1 MLTLS
6 LESSETLLSVKYRDL
21 VVRYTDPQT
30 GVAADPLY
38 FNIRTY
44 DKIAG
49 TSATANGEAI
59 LSPLVRFVENL
70 PERNQKILHKFY
82 ESVHG
87 LFAALDV
94 KEDIEPADH
103 ANLIATL
110 FNLTN
115 DMVEKIGLCRKLQQ
129 FVTGPEFVYPDNQD
143 AGGRYYH
150 STEMTFDNV
159 EVRDMTAL
167 SMLFK
172 VMIPV
177 WGEYIAHFDIFD
189 INPIYREQKAL
200 EIVEDVLENSALAR
214 TYRKFTQYA
223 ENIVR
228 REIANFNKD
237 QNRTISTEHIFSFHN
252 LTDSVFT
259 DVIEATILLKK
270 TVLYEC
276 GTIKPDGGISAIMVY
291 ICAGLVQSAR
301 TLLITLSKTVSILP
315 LNEQDQREGEENNQS
330 AMEYYSKTSD
340 RPADYPVFI
349 EVMMER
355 EIPKIAHDFKVP
367 MQHVDALTD
376 YYLHHPFEFGPLAYS
391 CVASLVGDRVG
402 GSQSLQMPQYR
413 EIAKLVA
420 ITQHFMA
427 RNGMDSLVPFLSCK
441 SSQILIDVDLDA
453 DLVSISRIKEG
464 LNVDLDYAKLLE
476 NYSGFTEK
484 TVTVEKKKR
493 GKKTKTD
500 VMRIDIERQVT
511 RLITWCISQP
521 HVANTPG
528 SFWDLYPNLRGPAV
542 GSAIT
547 VKETLLRD
555 LCRFYRFFHDKA
567 NPIAWE

>member
-6 LESSETLLSVKYRDL
+6 LENSETLLTAKYRDL
-21 VVRYTDPQT
+21 VVRYVDPT
-30 GVAADPLY
+30 TNEAAPPLF

-59 LSPLVRFVENL
+59 LSPLVRFVSEL
-70 PERNQKILHKFY
+70 SDRNQKTLYRFY
-82 ESVHG
+82 ESVHKV
-87 LFAALDV
+87 FAELDT
-94 KEDIEPADH
+94 KEDILPLDH
-103 ANLIATL
+103 INLIATL
-110 FNLTN
+110 FNNTN

-129 FVTGPEFVYPDNQD
+129 FVAGPEFIYPEHQD
-143 AGGRYYH
+143 AGNRYYH
-150 STEMTFDNV
+150 SEEMTFDTT

-200 EIVEDVLENSALAR
+200 EIVEDVLEGSVLSK
-214 TYRKFTQYA
+214 TYRKFTQYV

-228 REIANFNKD
+228 REITNFNKD
-237 QNRTISTEHIFSFHN
+237 QNRTISTEHIFSYHN
-252 LTDSVFT
+252 VTDSVFT
-259 DVIEATILLKK
+259 EVIEATILLKK

-276 GTIKPDGGISAIMVY
+276 GTIKPDGNISAIMVY

-301 TLLITLSKTVSILP
+301 TLLITLSKSVTILP
-315 LNEQDQREGEENNQS
+315 LNEQDQRDGEENNQS
-330 AMEYYSKTSD
+330 AMEYYSKSSD

-355 EIPKIAHDFKVP
+355 EIPKIAADFKVP
-367 MQHVDALTD
+367 MAQVDALTD
-376 YYLHHPFEFGPLAYS
+376 YYIHHPFEFGPLAYS

-427 RNGMDSLVPFLSCK
+427 RNGLDSLVPYLSCK
-441 SSQILIDVDLDA
+441 SQQIMLDLDLDA
-453 DLVSISRIKEG
+453 DLTNISRIKEG
-464 LNVDLDYAKLLE
+464 LKVDAEYTKLLE

-484 TVTVEKKKR
+484 TVVLEKKKR

-521 HVANTPG
+521 HLSNTPG
-528 SFWDLYPNLRGPAV
+528 VFWDCYPNLRGPMV
-542 GSAIT
+542 GTAIIA
-547 VKETLLRD
+547 KDTLLRD
-555 LCRFYRFFHDKA
+555 LCRYYRFFHDKL
-567 NPIAWE
+567 NPIKWE